1 MISYNN
7 LEFLKL
13 SSLYECFL
21 EAFSDYQVQI
31 DLPYWKFEQMLKR
44 RGFEPKMSM
53 GAFEDDRLIGF
64 VLNGFRS
71 WKGKSTAY
79 DLGTGVIPEYRR
91 QGLTSNML
99 VRIKNL
105 FREKN
110 VEQYLLEVLKPNES
124 AIQLYKKEGFKAE
137 RELSCFELDK
147 NKYINTEDKDNC
159 KIEIVD
165 NLKLEDFKEFWDF
178 QPSWQ
183 NSIASIEAIPKAF
196 TYIIAKVE
204 ESIVGYGVIETR
216 TGDIPQIAVKN
227 DFRRKGIASSILSE
241 LIKNTESSNINVM
254 NIESQFEINEKFFQ
268 ARGFE
273 YEVGQYEMLLG
284 IQ

>member
-1 MISYNN
+1 MFSYND
-7 LEFLKL
+7 LEFIDTKVI
-13 SSLYECFL
+13 YECFL
-21 EAFSDYQVQI
+21 DAFSDYQIQI

-64 VLNGFRS
+64 VLNGYRI
-71 WKGKSTAY
+71 WKGKTTVY
-79 DLGTGVIPEYRR
+79 DLGTGVITEYRR
-91 QGLTSNML
+91 QGITSEML
-99 VRIKNL
+99 VNIKEL
-105 FREKN
+105 FKEKD

-124 AIQLYKKEGFKAE
+124 AIQLYEKEGFETE

-178 QPSWQ
+178 EPSWQ
-183 NSIASIEAIPKAF
+183 NSIASIEAIPQAF
-196 TYIIAKVE
+196 AYITAKIE
-204 ESIVGYGVIETR
+204 DSIVGYGVIETR
-216 TGDIPQIAVKN
+216 TGDIPQIAVRK

-241 LIKNTESSNINVM
+241 LIKNTESSNINAV
-254 NIESQFEINEKFFQ
+254 NIEAQFKSSEAFFRS
-268 ARGFE
+268 RGFE
-273 YEVGQYEMLLG
+273 YEVGQYEMLLDM
-284 IQ
+284 Q